1 MTLLTLH
8 DATVIRNG
16 RRVLDGVSL
25 EIDEGQHTAILGP
38 NGSGKSS
45 LIRLI
50 THQDHPLVHADG
62 TPSILICGQE
72 RWNVFELRSFLGIV
86 SADLDRSFSHGAVAP
101 GTCGL
106 EAVISGF
113 FSSHGLFSHHEVTE
127 GMRAAARRALEM
139 VEASHLAGRP
149 LDQMST
155 GEVRRIL
162 IARALVH
169 NPLALMF
176 DEPTAGLDLVARH
189 RFLQTL
195 RGLAQR
201 GKTVIMVTHRIEE
214 ILPEIERVVFLQD
227 GRVLLDGPR
236 REMLTGPRLSA
247 LFRAPVQVQ
256 EVGGYATASCSPA
269 PGL

>member
-1 MTLLTLH
+1 MELLTLH
-8 DATVIRNG
+8 EATVIRNG

-25 EIDEGQHTAILGP
+25 TIEEGQHTAILGP

-62 TPSILICGQE
+62 TPSILMRGRE
-72 RWNVFELRSFLGIV
+72 RWNVFELRSLLGIV
-86 SADLDRSFSHGAVAP
+86 SADLDRAFCDGSVAF
-101 GTCGL
+101 GTRGL
-106 EAVISGF
+106 EAVLSGF
-113 FSSHGLFSHHEVTE
+113 FSSHGLFSHHTVSEA
-127 GMRAAARRALEM
+127 MRAAALRALQT
-139 VEASHLAGRP
+139 VEAPYLADRP
-149 LDQMST
+149 MDQMST

-169 NPLALMF
+169 DPVALMF

-189 RFLQTL
+189 RLLEVL
-195 RGLAQR
+195 RGLAGR
-201 GKTVIMVTHRIEE
+201 GKTVIMVTHRLEE
-214 ILPEIERVVFLQD
+214 IIPEIERVVFLRE

-236 REMLTGPRLSA
+236 QEMLTAPRLST
-247 LFRAPVQVQ
+247 LFRAPIQVQ
-256 EVGGYATASCSPA
+256 ELGEYAVASCKQT